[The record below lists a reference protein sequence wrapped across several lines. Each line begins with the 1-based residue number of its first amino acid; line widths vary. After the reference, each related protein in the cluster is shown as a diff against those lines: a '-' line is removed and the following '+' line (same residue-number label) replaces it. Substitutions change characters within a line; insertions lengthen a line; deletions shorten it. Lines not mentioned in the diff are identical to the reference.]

1 MSLKIE
7 LQDVSKRYKTEW
19 ILKSV
24 ALNLSQGDTLAISGP
39 NGSGKSTLLKILS
52 GYLTPSRGSI
62 QYFNGDTKLS
72 KELVY
77 RYISYTAPY
86 VDLVEEL
93 TLQES
98 IDFHQKF
105 KSFYKGL
112 TTKQL
117 IDLLGMKRSRNK
129 EVKNFSSG
137 MKQRLKL
144 ALNICSES
152 PLLLLDEP
160 TSNLDQQGI
169 DWYLSLIN
177 DYKKDRLVIVA
188 SNATVDFDFCQQQL
202 SILNYK

>member
-24 ALNLSQGDTLAISGP
+24 SLNLKQGNTLAVSGP

-62 QYFNGDTKLS
+62 QYFDSDKKLYR
-72 KELVY
+72 ELIY
-77 RYISYTAPY
+77 RYISYAAPY
-86 VDLVEEL
+86 IDLVEEL

-98 IDFHQKF
+98 IDFHQQF

-112 TTKQL
+112 TTRQL
-117 IDLLGMKRSRNK
+117 IDLLGMKSSKNK
-129 EVKNFSSG
+129 AVKNFSSG

-144 ALNICSES
+144 VLSICSES

-169 DWYLSLIN
+169 DWYLTLIN

-188 SNATVDFDFCQQQL
+188 SNATVDFDFCEQQL